1 MTRLLF
7 AVRCV
12 PRLFLSLA
20 ATAALAPLA
29 ARADLQPGYAQVEY
43 IEATG
48 TQYINTDISVT
59 RDTRMVCDFQFTA
72 VPTATARNGWC
83 GSGSGVSVGF
93 YFGGNFMDKNGNF
106 GTSGTMVFT
115 ASAAT
120 TRSAFVM
127 HTPTGTF
134 DLDRHTFDISRGSM
148 KFDGVEF
155 AADND
160 LDYYPDNDKGHIW
173 LFAGQRSWASGAGYP
188 CQMRIYSCQIYRGET
203 MVRDFVPAKRTS
215 DGAAGLYDRATGLF
229 FGNSGSGALIAG
241 GEMQDVPTT
250 LNPSSF
256 RYSMKIRPSAGVLTS
271 SLSDFPVLVRFSEA
285 IRGFSYETCEPDALR
300 FALPDGTLLD
310 HEIDTWNTNGESTV
324 WVGIPELASDTVF
337 HAYWGLRP
345 GKDMPSVAWGNA
357 WANASYKSVWHM
369 NINYAATIDSVY
381 CYGATLLNANEYCG
395 AGAGVVGG
403 GYHNE
408 ENWDGSNGIMH
419 GLSTTAIAGF
429 SANSAT
435 PAVATFSGWVRQ
447 IGGTC
452 QNGFPD
458 EANYPHIKWTD
469 DYGNCGAIIN
479 TRNGLVYQNDGV
491 MMCLSGR
498 NGTLDDGYDR
508 SKYLQVRNNSE
519 KDTDSLFYGG
529 ELGIDSIF
537 DKAWHHIVI
546 RFDGTNRNL
555 FLDGVLQNSITAP
568 AYYGSGV
575 KGTVGV
581 GIGHRGDEQP
591 TCVWTGDLDEFR
603 FRAVSSSDEWI
614 AAEYASQAN
623 PNFLTYSA
631 VSSGNGFTIIV
642 R

>member
-1 MTRLLF
+1 
-7 AVRCV
+7 
-12 PRLFLSLA
+12 
-20 ATAALAPLA
+20 
-29 ARADLQPGYAQVEY
+29 
-43 IEATG
+43 
-48 TQYINTDISVT
+48 
-59 RDTRMVCDFQFTA
+59 
-72 VPTATARNGWC
+72 
-83 GSGSGVSVGF
+83 
-93 YFGGNFMDKNGNF
+93 
-106 GTSGTMVFT
+106 
-115 ASAAT
+115 
-120 TRSAFVM
+120 
-127 HTPTGTF
+127 
-134 DLDRHTFDISRGSM
+134 
-148 KFDGVEF
+148 
-155 AADND
+155 
-160 LDYYPDNDKGHIW
+160 
-173 LFAGQRSWASGAGYP
+173 
-188 CQMRIYSCQIYRGET
+188 
-203 MVRDFVPAKRTS
+203 
-215 DGAAGLYDRATGLF
+215 
-229 FGNSGSGALIAG
+229 
-241 GEMQDVPTT
+241 
-250 LNPSSF
+250 
-256 RYSMKIRPSAGVLTS
+256 
-271 SLSDFPVLVRFSEA
+271 
-285 IRGFSYETCEPDALR
+285 
-300 FALPDGTLLD
+300 
-310 HEIDTWNTNGESTV
+310 
-324 WVGIPELASDTVF
+324 
-337 HAYWGLRP
+337 
-345 GKDMPSVAWGNA
+345 
-357 WANASYKSVWHM
+357 M

-408 ENWDGSNGIMH
+408 ENWNGSNGVMQ

-458 EANYPHIKWTD
+458 EANYPHIKWTG

-479 TRNGLVYQNDGV
+479 TRNGSTYENDGV

-498 NGTLDDGYDR
+498 NGTLDGGYDR

-519 KDTDSLFYGG
+519 KNTDSPSYGG

-537 DKAWHHIVI
+537 DKAWHHMVI

-575 KGTVGV
+575 KGTVG
-581 GIGHRGDEQP
+581 IGHRGDNIT